1 MTYDVSIS
9 YCGNGKYTLAY
20 ERDGVDTYIQL
31 LGWLIII
38 SRLENHVGQ
47 DAAEAR
53 EGHRRVP

>member
-1 MTYDVSIS
+1 VTYDVSIS

-53 EGHRRVP
+53 EGH